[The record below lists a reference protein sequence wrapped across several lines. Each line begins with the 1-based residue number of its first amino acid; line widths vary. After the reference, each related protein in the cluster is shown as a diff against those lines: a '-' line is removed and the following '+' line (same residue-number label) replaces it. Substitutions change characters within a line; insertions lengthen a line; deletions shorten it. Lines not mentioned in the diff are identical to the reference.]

1 MAVGGRSPGI
11 LPPRSTTFV
20 PRNGKV
26 ASFARCASPSWP
38 QSKSWFPT
46 AIPSY
51 RMRLIAFVTASPLF
65 AFEMNVPCQASPESR
80 SSVRSGARARYA
92 ETWPASAAIPPCWKL
107 VAPLRTVSASRWPW
121 MSSVWRSWM
130 RSAGSALL
138 AVCAL
143 GATAD
148 GVHATATAR
157 RRARS
162 DLDRGLMRAVLQLVE
177 PVVHTALREEVAVRP
192 YLHDSTFVEHDDAVD
207 VLDRREAV
215 GDDDRGPPEHQLR
228 ERVLDQMLGL
238 RVDRA
243 RGLVEHEQDLG
254 VEGDGPAKGEELL
267 LADGQRGSALG
278 DHRFVALG
286 KPLDELV
293 RVHEAGRGADLL
305 VADRRV
311 VQPDVR
317 RDRAREDERVL
328 EHDADVPAHVAL
340 PQLADVTAVE
350 EDAPL
355 LHVVEARDEADDRGL
370 PRPGGADDR
379 YALARGDREVDLAE
393 HPVALVVR
401 EAHVVEAHLAPD
413 VRELPRVRRGG
424 DPRRRG
430 EQPGHAPPRPHPR
443 PHDVL
448 PLRQTQGPPGELL
461 PGVASS
467 RQRPE

>member
-1 MAVGGRSPGI
+1 
-11 LPPRSTTFV
+11 
-20 PRNGKV
+20 
-26 ASFARCASPSWP
+26 
-38 QSKSWFPT
+38 
-46 AIPSY
+46 
-51 RMRLIAFVTASPLF
+51 MRLIAFVTASPLF
-65 AFEMNVPCQASPESR
+65 AFEMNVPCQASPESK

-92 ETWPASAAIPPCWKL
+92 ETWPASAAIPACWKL

-130 RSAGSALL
+130 RSAGTALL
-138 AVCAL
+138 FACAFV
-143 GATAD
+143 ATAD
-148 GVHATATAR
+148 GAHATATAR

-162 DLDRGLMRAVLQLVE
+162 NPDRGLMRAVLQLVE

-192 YLHDSTFVEHDDAVD
+192 YLNDSTFVEHDDAVD

-238 RVDRA
+238 GVDRA
-243 RGLVEHEQDLG
+243 RGLVEHEQDRG

-267 LADGQRGSALG
+267 VADGQRGSALG

-317 RDRAREDERVL
+317 RDRAGKDERVL

-340 PQLADVTAVE
+340 PQLTDVHAVE
-350 EDAPL
+350 EDAPS

-379 YALARGDREVDLAE
+379 HALARGDREVHVAE
-393 HPVALVVR
+393 HARVKLMRGWNMLIARTIPWFARSRSVLR
-401 EAHVVEAHLAPD
+401 SSKSSS
-413 VRELPRVRRGG
+413 VRR
-424 DPRRRG
+424 
-430 EQPGHAPPRPHPR
+430 
-443 PHDVL
+443 
-448 PLRQTQGPPGELL
+448 
-461 PGVASS
+461 S
-467 RQRPE
+467 RLKSWMIDIPERCSFR